1 MCVILSRKSDNDKEL
16 YIETYDFGL
25 GGCCGDIWTGNLL
38 NTKQDKLVLCHS
50 VLQQFKLEL

>member
-25 GGCCGDIWTGNLL
+25 GGCCGDI
-38 NTKQDKLVLCHS
+38 
-50 VLQQFKLEL
+50 